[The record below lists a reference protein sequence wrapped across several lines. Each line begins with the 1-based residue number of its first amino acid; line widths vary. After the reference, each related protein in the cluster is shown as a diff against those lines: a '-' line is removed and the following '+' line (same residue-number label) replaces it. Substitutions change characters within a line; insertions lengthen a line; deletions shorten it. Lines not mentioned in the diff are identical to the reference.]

1 MYLETLLETSCSAA
15 LHICIKGQ
23 YGKYYAL
30 YDDKLRSSL
39 LHDQAIADSMEDA
52 LSGDQFQIYL
62 QPKYRIIDGAL
73 AGAEALVRWEH
84 PEWGV
89 QSPANF
95 IPICLGED
103 MQSASGMGRQGL
115 STDSGICKCFKGRYF

>member
-1 MYLETLLETSCSAA
+1 MKWGIYSAA
-15 LHICIKGQ
+15 DRMLSAEQMCDRALLAARSIKGQ

-95 IPICLGED
+95 
-103 MQSASGMGRQGL
+103 SASGMGRQGL

>member
-1 MYLETLLETSCSAA
+1 MKWGIYSAA
-15 LHICIKGQ
+15 DRMLSAEQMCDRALLAARSIKGQ

-73 AGAEALVRWEH
+73 AGQKHWCAGNTR
-84 PEWGV
+84 
-89 QSPANF
+89 S
-95 IPICLGED
+95 GE
-103 MQSASGMGRQGL
+103 SSHRQIL
-115 STDSGICKCFKGRYF
+115 FLFLRKTDL